1 MSGKHQL
8 RIFLTLKAC
17 THPTNLYTVVAKY
30 RSIRE
35 AFTLCPQLRIYIDY
49 YYSVNWASIFFFQV
63 MEMIYTTQLCAH
75 RVTSMFIPVDDL

>member
-49 YYSVNWASIFFFQV
+49 YYSVNWASIFF
-63 MEMIYTTQLCAH
+63 
-75 RVTSMFIPVDDL
+75 SKSWK